1 MASTTTPE
9 TVATD
14 TLIVQ
19 LDALS
24 QLTRTEAQ
32 IARVRVAQARTDAV
46 RRELRENAGNA
57 DRRAARIAAQLR
69 LLDAVPDVV
78 SPALGRVLALVKA
91 TVDQVQP
98 IDEALLGD
106 LTLEHQ
112 LRDRARYVRVLAERA
127 GLFEVQDLA
136 DDLVAAHSETIDW
149 LTTVLAE
156 EALGGPSALVPTPL
170 QRVAGGVVQ
179 AFTFPTR
186 IAVRGAK
193 RAVNTAYLRGEQAR
207 ETVEEF
213 AGTVVKIGSGTREV
227 ASVGRKAML
236 QRAERVAEREGAD
249 ATADALHGTR
259 AELGALK
266 AAELP
271 IKHYEEMTAQES
283 IAALRKLSDPDELN
297 AMIRFE
303 ESHKKRSG
311 VISAA
316 QTRYAAIAKDSAGIY
331 VGHRP
336 GTVPPFPG
344 RQLARSTAV
353 CYSSGR
359 ARPLRAQVAPR
370 GGDDVAHD
378 AFISRTTT
386 PAPRSGGRRLRDFV
400 RREVRWPAARAAQ
413 RIDPRWG
420 VELRSSVGQKHVPPG
435 VVDQPMARAAHH
447 DAVGQ
452 RCLAALLPG
461 DHVVHLAPRR
471 RSAAP
476 GAAAVAGGDRP
487 PQPVGDRAGGSSD
500 VQGLA
505 LAVEHDRHDRGV
517 AAQHPQ

>member
-1 MASTTTPE
+1 MGMASTTTPE

-112 LRDRARYVRVLAERA
+112 LHDRARYVRVLAERA
-127 GLFEVQDLA
+127 GLFEVQNLA

-249 ATADALHGTR
+249 ALHGTR

-316 QTRYAAIAKDSAGIY
+316 QTRYAAIAKDSAGI
-331 VGHRP
+331 
-336 GTVPPFPG
+336 
-344 RQLARSTAV
+344 
-353 CYSSGR
+353 
-359 ARPLRAQVAPR
+359 
-370 GGDDVAHD
+370 
-378 AFISRTTT
+378 
-386 PAPRSGGRRLRDFV
+386 
-400 RREVRWPAARAAQ
+400 
-413 RIDPRWG
+413 
-420 VELRSSVGQKHVPPG
+420 
-435 VVDQPMARAAHH
+435 
-447 DAVGQ
+447 
-452 RCLAALLPG
+452 
-461 DHVVHLAPRR
+461 
-471 RSAAP
+471 
-476 GAAAVAGGDRP
+476 
-487 PQPVGDRAGGSSD
+487 
-500 VQGLA
+500 
-505 LAVEHDRHDRGV
+505 
-517 AAQHPQ
+517 

>member
-1 MASTTTPE
+1 MATTTNPE

-14 TLIVQ
+14 TLVVQ

-46 RRELRENAGNA
+46 RRELRENAANA

-69 LLDAVPDVV
+69 RLDAVPDVV

-91 TVDQVQP
+91 TVDQVQS

-112 LRDRARYVRVLAERA
+112 LLDRARYVRVLAERA
-127 GLFEVQDLA
+127 GLLEVRELA
-136 DDLVAAHSETIDW
+136 DDLVTAHSATVDW

-193 RAVNTAYLRGEQAR
+193 RAVNTVYLRGEQAR
-207 ETVEEF
+207 ESVEEF

-227 ASVGRKAML
+227 ASTGRNAML
-236 QRAERVAEREGAD
+236 QRAERVADREGAD
-249 ATADALHGTR
+249 ATADALHETR
-259 AELGALK
+259 AELGVLK

-271 IKHYEEMTAQES
+271 IKRYEEMTAQES

-297 AMIRFE
+297 TMIRFE
-303 ESHKKRSG
+303 ESHKNRSG

-316 QTRYAAIAKDSAGIY
+316 QTRYAAVAKNSAGI
-331 VGHRP
+331 
-336 GTVPPFPG
+336 
-344 RQLARSTAV
+344 
-353 CYSSGR
+353 
-359 ARPLRAQVAPR
+359 
-370 GGDDVAHD
+370 
-378 AFISRTTT
+378 
-386 PAPRSGGRRLRDFV
+386 
-400 RREVRWPAARAAQ
+400 
-413 RIDPRWG
+413 
-420 VELRSSVGQKHVPPG
+420 
-435 VVDQPMARAAHH
+435 
-447 DAVGQ
+447 
-452 RCLAALLPG
+452 
-461 DHVVHLAPRR
+461 
-471 RSAAP
+471 
-476 GAAAVAGGDRP
+476 
-487 PQPVGDRAGGSSD
+487 
-500 VQGLA
+500 
-505 LAVEHDRHDRGV
+505 
-517 AAQHPQ
+517 

>member
-32 IARVRVAQARTDAV
+32 IARVRVTQARTDAV

-127 GLFEVQDLA
+127 GLFEVQNLA

-193 RAVNTAYLRGEQAR
+193 RAVNTAYLRGEQAAR
-207 ETVEEF
+207 
-213 AGTVVKIGSGTREV
+213 
-227 ASVGRKAML
+227 
-236 QRAERVAEREGAD
+236 
-249 ATADALHGTR
+249 
-259 AELGALK
+259 
-266 AAELP
+266 P
-271 IKHYEEMTAQES
+271 W
-283 IAALRKLSDPDELN
+283 
-297 AMIRFE
+297 
-303 ESHKKRSG
+303 RS
-311 VISAA
+311 S
-316 QTRYAAIAKDSAGIY
+316 R
-331 VGHRP
+331 
-336 GTVPPFPG
+336 
-344 RQLARSTAV
+344 ARS
-353 CYSSGR
+353 
-359 ARPLRAQVAPR
+359 
-370 GGDDVAHD
+370 
-378 AFISRTTT
+378 
-386 PAPRSGGRRLRDFV
+386 
-400 RREVRWPAARAAQ
+400 
-413 RIDPRWG
+413 
-420 VELRSSVGQKHVPPG
+420 
-435 VVDQPMARAAHH
+435 
-447 DAVGQ
+447 
-452 RCLAALLPG
+452 
-461 DHVVHLAPRR
+461 
-471 RSAAP
+471 
-476 GAAAVAGGDRP
+476 
-487 PQPVGDRAGGSSD
+487 
-500 VQGLA
+500 
-505 LAVEHDRHDRGV
+505 
-517 AAQHPQ
+517 

>member
-32 IARVRVAQARTDAV
+32 IARVRVTQARTDAV

-127 GLFEVQDLA
+127 GLFEVQNLA

-249 ATADALHGTR
+249 ATAGALHGTR

-316 QTRYAAIAKDSAGIY
+316 QTRYAAIAKDSAG
-331 VGHRP
+331 
-336 GTVPPFPG
+336 
-344 RQLARSTAV
+344 L
-353 CYSSGR
+353 
-359 ARPLRAQVAPR
+359 
-370 GGDDVAHD
+370 
-378 AFISRTTT
+378 
-386 PAPRSGGRRLRDFV
+386 
-400 RREVRWPAARAAQ
+400 
-413 RIDPRWG
+413 
-420 VELRSSVGQKHVPPG
+420 
-435 VVDQPMARAAHH
+435 
-447 DAVGQ
+447 
-452 RCLAALLPG
+452 
-461 DHVVHLAPRR
+461 
-471 RSAAP
+471 
-476 GAAAVAGGDRP
+476 
-487 PQPVGDRAGGSSD
+487 
-500 VQGLA
+500 
-505 LAVEHDRHDRGV
+505 
-517 AAQHPQ
+517 